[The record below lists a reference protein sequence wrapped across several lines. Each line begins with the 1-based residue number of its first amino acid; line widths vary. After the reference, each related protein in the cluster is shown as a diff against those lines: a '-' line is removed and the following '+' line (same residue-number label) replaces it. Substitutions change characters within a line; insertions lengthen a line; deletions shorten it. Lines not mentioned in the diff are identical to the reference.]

1 VLILF
6 VFSMT
11 ESSEVNQPGNKMG
24 ESRIHEEGQD
34 LSHWTVRIRPSSY
47 PRLAH
52 LVPAGLPHYSPV
64 ILKTNRMSTGSGVT
78 GRRPLKFLSEAPH
91 CAFKSGDVAVETP
104 YPSLYFLSSL
114 FHFSQPLRMIPRV
127 TTPRDRRAA
136 PLRVS
141 ACRVSLPEMP
151 LLRSQAPIKRKT
163 APKMNADDV
172 SHGFPFQFRAG
183 YWVNFDWPR
192 RA

>member
-1 VLILF
+1 
-6 VFSMT
+6 M
-11 ESSEVNQPGNKMG
+11 
-24 ESRIHEEGQD
+24 
-34 LSHWTVRIRPSSY
+34 
-47 PRLAH
+47 
-52 LVPAGLPHYSPV
+52 
-64 ILKTNRMSTGSGVT
+64 
-78 GRRPLKFLSEAPH
+78 
-91 CAFKSGDVAVETP
+91 ETP

-163 APKMNADDV
+163 APKMMPMMSRMV
-172 SHGFPFQFRAG
+172 SLSSSGRAIGSISTGHEEPDKFIIRGKQSKNGRVIRFLHFRAATTSGVCAGFERCFG
-183 YWVNFDWPR
+183 YEDFRITITILALVDLAFGHGDITSWVGE
-192 RA
+192 AECSSSAS